1 MERTLTVFR
10 TNAATAC
17 LLALLS
23 ALIGAMAPSALAQE
37 PMLVRVDP
45 VRLEPLSQKV
55 PIIGRLVAR
64 QAGEVAAR
72 IDGPVSSFLVE
83 VGDRVA
89 RGDAIAALNSDILE
103 ARRELAVSNISLAQ
117 AQLET
122 NRAEMAL
129 AKQELDRME
138 RLRKSAAFSQA
149 RYDDKLQAVTIA
161 QRRVR
166 QAEALVA
173 RANAELRLSE
183 IDLEYATVVAPYD
196 GVVTRRLTETG
207 AYVQVGDPL
216 VYMIADLD
224 LEIEADVPFD
234 RLGGLQEG
242 TIVSFTLDD
251 DTRHEAVVRAVLPSE
266 NPLTRTRVV
275 RLTPRFNG
283 VRSRL
288 ANAQSVTV
296 SVPAGAPREV
306 LTVHKDAIIRQQG
319 GTIVYVLDG
328 ETVALRPIEI
338 GEGLGERV
346 EVVSGLEDGE
356 VVVTRGNERLRPGVP
371 VLVDGAS

>member
-1 MERTLTVFR
+1 MGTKPGFLRTIAV
-10 TNAATAC
+10 AAC
-17 LLALLS
+17 LLTLMPG
-23 ALIGAMAPSALAQE
+23 IVAMGKPAYAQDT
-37 PMLVRVDP
+37 MFVRVDP
-45 VRLEPLSQKV
+45 VRSEPLSQMI

-72 IDGPVSSFLVE
+72 IGGPVSSFAVE
-83 VGDRVA
+83 VGDRVT
-89 RGDAIAALNSDILE
+89 RGDVIAALNSDVLV
-103 ARRELAVSNISLAQ
+103 ARRELAVSNLEIAK
-117 AQLET
+117 AQLGT

-129 AKQELDRME
+129 AQQELDRVE

-166 QAEALVA
+166 QTEAQVS
-173 RANAELRLSE
+173 RAMAELRLSE
-183 IDLEYATVVAPYD
+183 IDLEYAKVVAPYD
-196 GVVTRRLTETG
+196 GVITRRLTETG

-216 VYMIADLD
+216 VYMIADLN
-224 LEIEADVPFD
+224 LEIEADVPFE
-234 RLGGLQEG
+234 RLGGLEEG
-242 TIVSFTLDD
+242 TLVSFTLDD

-266 NPLTRTRVV
+266 NPLTRTRIV

-296 SVPAGAPREV
+296 SVPAGARREV

-319 GTIVYVLDG
+319 GTIVYVVEGDS
-328 ETVALRPIEI
+328 VVLRQIAI

-346 EVVSGLEDGE
+346 EVISGLEDGE
-356 VVVTRGNERLRPGVP
+356 LVVTRGNERLWP
-371 VLVDGAS
+371 GASVQIDEAS

>member
-1 MERTLTVFR
+1 MGTKPGFLRTIAV
-10 TNAATAC
+10 AAC
-17 LLALLS
+17 LLTLMPGIVVVGKA
-23 ALIGAMAPSALAQE
+23 AYAQD
-37 PMLVRVDP
+37 PMFVRVDP
-45 VRLEPLSQKV
+45 VRSEPLSQMI

-72 IDGPVSSFLVE
+72 IGGPVSSFAVE
-83 VGDRVA
+83 VGDRVT
-89 RGDAIAALNSDILE
+89 RGDVIAALNSDVLV
-103 ARRELAVSNISLAQ
+103 ARRELAVSNLEIAK
-117 AQLET
+117 AQLGT

-129 AKQELDRME
+129 AQQELDRVE

-166 QAEALVA
+166 QTEAQVS
-173 RANAELRLSE
+173 RAMAELRLSE
-183 IDLEYATVVAPYD
+183 IDLEYAKVVAPYD

-216 VYMIADLD
+216 VYMIADLN
-224 LEIEADVPFD
+224 LEIEADVPFE
-234 RLGGLQEG
+234 RLGGLEEG
-242 TIVSFTLDD
+242 TLVSFTLDD

-266 NPLTRTRVV
+266 NPLTRTRIV

-296 SVPAGAPREV
+296 SVPAGARREV

-319 GTIVYVLDG
+319 GTIVYVVEGDS
-328 ETVALRPIEI
+328 VALRQIAI

-346 EVVSGLEDGE
+346 EVISGLEDGE
-356 VVVTRGNERLRPGVP
+356 LVVTRGNERLWP
-371 VLVDGAS
+371 GASVQIDEAS